1 MTDRW
6 PDDDEQLKDEPAPEL
21 EEWLVE
27 SRRQW
32 REAET
37 KWRKARAEYSSAVL
51 LARAAFLAAIP
62 ERAPQVLHELQG
74 VHRIDPGFFKRHPLH
89 DYRTGRRYMKRFAA
103 ELDSRFED
111 WLEKHRLGAT
121 RDDWMPR
128 VAFQTLSAW
137 AESGPTDY
145 FKYWHD
151 ALDPETSLD
160 AQEER
165 RFGQRDDY
173 LWLEFSAQWRP
184 DLETKRDFLARAR
197 VEFEQRLDYHVRTT
211 EGFENQKAVS
221 KGTSRAPEYGK
232 TKDDLERKIYSPHRR
247 KLKQQAGWVVERHFL
262 PKTFDDIAMDAATSE
277 RVDPDNVRKRVRD
290 FVVLIGLNEPDKK

>member
-1 MTDRW
+1 MKDRW
-6 PDDDEQLKDEPAPEL
+6 PNDDEHLKGDPAPEL

-37 KWRKARAEYSSAVL
+37 KWRKARADYSSAVL

-62 ERAPQVLHELQG
+62 ERAPQVIQELQD
-74 VHRIDPGFFKRHPLH
+74 VHAIDPDFFKRHVAH
-89 DYRTGRRYMKRFAA
+89 DYRAGRRHMKRFAA
-103 ELDSRFED
+103 ELDRRFED
-111 WLEKHRLGAT
+111 WLKRHGLTTT

-137 AESGPTDY
+137 AASGPSDY
-145 FKYWHD
+145 FNYWHD

-165 RFGQRDDY
+165 RSGQRDDF

-184 DLETKRDFLARAR
+184 DLETKRDFLSRAR

-221 KGTSRAPEYGK
+221 KGAWRASEFRT
-232 TKDDLERKIYSPHRR
+232 TKDDLERKIYSPHKR

-262 PKTFDDIAMDAATSE
+262 SKTFDQIAMDAATSE
-277 RVDPDNVRKRVRD
+277 RVDPDNVRKRARD
-290 FVVLIGLNEPDKK
+290 FFVLIGLIEPDKM